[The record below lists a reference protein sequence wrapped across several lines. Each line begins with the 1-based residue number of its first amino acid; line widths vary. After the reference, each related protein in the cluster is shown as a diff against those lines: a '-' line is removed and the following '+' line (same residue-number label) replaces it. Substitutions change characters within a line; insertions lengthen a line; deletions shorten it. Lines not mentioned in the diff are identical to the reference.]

1 MGEIAVEFLKLGFVA
16 GLWLVGM
23 WVGGAFVTAWVA
35 NEKDRS
41 PAAWFLIAFLL
52 SPLLALVA
60 LGAVPRREI
69 VEEARVR
76 RETRAVTNVRPIASG
91 W

>member
-1 MGEIAVEFLKLGFVA
+1 MGEIAVELLKLGFVA
-16 GLWLVGM
+16 GIWLVGM

-41 PAAWFLIAFLL
+41 PAAWFLIAFVL

-69 VEEARVR
+69 AEARVG
-76 RETRAVTNVRPIASG
+76 RETRASNLRQIASS

>member
-1 MGEIAVEFLKLGFVA
+1 MGEIAVEFLKLGLVA
-16 GLWLVGM
+16 CVWLVGV
-23 WVGGAFVTAWVA
+23 WVAGAFVTAWVA
-35 NEKDRS
+35 SEKDRS

-60 LGAVPRREI
+60 LGAVPRREMAE
-69 VEEARVR
+69 VRVR
-76 RETRAVTNVRPIASG
+76 RDARATNVRPIASG

>member
-1 MGEIAVEFLKLGFVA
+1 MGQIAVEFLKLGLIACV
-16 GLWLVGM
+16 WLAGM
-23 WVGGAFVTAWVA
+23 WVGGACVTAWVA

-60 LGAVPRREI
+60 LGAVPRREMAD
-69 VEEARVR
+69 VRVR
-76 RETRAVTNVRPIASG
+76 RDTRATNVRQIASG